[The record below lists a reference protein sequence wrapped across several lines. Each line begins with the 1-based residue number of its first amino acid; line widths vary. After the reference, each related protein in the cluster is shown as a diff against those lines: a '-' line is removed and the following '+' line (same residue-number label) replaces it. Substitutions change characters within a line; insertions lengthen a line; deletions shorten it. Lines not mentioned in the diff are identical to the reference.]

1 MAPEEEGRLMS
12 TNGKKNWV
20 FADGDLPPAGEKEP
34 FGHEA
39 LMITNLNRQR
49 ANISLEILFEE
60 REPVAVA
67 SLGVEGMR
75 VKCFRLDK
83 PLGEKKFRIPFGQ
96 YALVVRSDVPIVAA
110 FGRLDVRQPNLA
122 YYSVAGYSFD

>member
-1 MAPEEEGRLMS
+1 MS
-12 TNGKKNWV
+12 AQGKKNWV
-20 FADGDLPPAGEKEP
+20 FADGDLPPAGDREP

-39 LMITNLNRQR
+39 LMITNLNRKR
-49 ANISLEILFEE
+49 ATIALDILFED
-60 REPVAVA
+60 REPVRVT

-75 VKCFRLDK
+75 VKCFRLDQ
-83 PLGEKKFRIPFGQ
+83 PLGEQKVQIPFGQ
-96 YALVVRSDVPIVAA
+96 YALVVRSDVPVVAV